1 MRAYYLYLLVPSV
14 LVLITACD
22 PNAKPEY
29 GNTGLPK
36 NCRAYVQVVIND
48 YKAKRH
54 TADEADGRARKK
66 LRRARYL
73 VVHAITKERGSVTP
87 TNTMHSIRDF
97 PRQFYHG
104 SGGLF
109 TQFQYLRC
117 ASILSL
123 GGAFI

>member
-29 GNTGLPK
+29 GNTGLPE

-54 TADEADGRARKK
+54 TADEAMAG
-66 LRRARYL
+66 L
-73 VVHAITKERGSVTP
+73 ERNCGE
-87 TNTMHSIRDF
+87 
-97 PRQFYHG
+97 HG
-104 SGGLF
+104 TSWS
-109 TQFQYLRC
+109 TQ
-117 ASILSL
+117 
-123 GGAFI
+123 